1 MVSRMA
7 EEDCEELLAQGKK
20 LTFRDMIRLNA
31 LGVRAERGPNSVSF
45 YALPRCVFLGD
56 LCFREP
62 TIGHEIWFDD
72 VSRQFDLESQVTEF
86 ALRAFMMS
94 RSEEDLPSPTNL
106 PEVKYQLDKFVHKT
120 ISKLTVGQLTHAMT
134 YCTCGCDPIDGEEP
148 PVPLNIAGDE
158 DIDVTDTSIA
168 IGVVREGQALGLGI
182 SLADAKKMTRSAL
195 QDVVMR
201 AYKLREIDV
210 SGSVKQECIGD
221 YLATLAEIKNRLDEE
236 EKAAKDG

>member
-1 MVSRMA
+1 
-7 EEDCEELLAQGKK
+7 
-20 LTFRDMIRLNA
+20 MIRLNA
-31 LGVRAERGPNSVSF
+31 LGVKAEKGSNSVSF
-45 YALPRCVFLGD
+45 YALPRCVFIGD

-86 ALRAFMMS
+86 VLRAFMMS
-94 RSEEDLPSPTNL
+94 RSEEDLPSTANI

-120 ISKLTVGQLTHAMT
+120 ISKLTLRQLTHAIT
-134 YCTCGCDPIDGEEP
+134 YCTCGCNPLDDEEP
-148 PVPLNIAGDE
+148 LVPLDITSDDE
-158 DIDVTDTSIA
+158 DIDVTDTSLA

-210 SGSVKQECIGD
+210 SSAVKQECIGD
-221 YLATLAEIKNRLDEE
+221 YLATLQCIKDRLDKEE
-236 EKAAKDG
+236 EDKQKKVNADG

>member
-7 EEDCEELLAQGKK
+7 VDDCEELLGQGKK
-20 LTFRDMIRLNA
+20 LSCRDIIRLNA

-45 YALPRCVFLGD
+45 YALPRCVFVGD

-72 VSRQFDLESQVTEF
+72 VSRQFDLDSQVTEF

-94 RSEEDLPSPTNL
+94 RDAEELPSARNMA
-106 PEVKYQLDKFVHKT
+106 EVKYQLDNFVHKDIAKFT
-120 ISKLTVGQLTHAMT
+120 MRQLTHALR
-134 YCTCGCDPIDGEEP
+134 YCAAGCDPEDEEYP
-148 PVPLNIAGDE
+148 ARRPVEDDE
-158 DIDVTDTSIA
+158 DDLTEDASIA
-168 IGVVREGQALGLGI
+168 LGVVREGQALGLGI

-195 QDVVMR
+195 QEVVFR
-201 AYKLREIDV
+201 AYKLKDIDV
-210 SGSVKQECIGD
+210 SSSVKKECIGD